1 MGWVGRMFR
10 SDQLD
15 KQLLQAQAGDLQRA
29 RQVAALAQNGGG
41 LEPADHIRTD
51 DMAARAIVIHLTDAA
66 GDAVALVQQM
76 LALSSTNS
84 LPWSMMRTCSSSPS
98 TSPIRWVESRMQEGD
113 SL

>member
-41 LEPADHIRTD
+41 LEPADPYR
-51 DMAARAIVIHLTDAA
+51 
-66 GDAVALVQQM
+66 
-76 LALSSTNS
+76 
-84 LPWSMMRTCSSSPS
+84 
-98 TSPIRWVESRMQEGD
+98 
-113 SL
+113 

>member
-29 RQVAALAQNGGG
+29 GQVAALVQDGGG

-51 DMAARAIVIHLTDAA
+51 DMAARAIVIHLTD
-66 GDAVALVQQM
+66 
-76 LALSSTNS
+76 S
-84 LPWSMMRTCSSSPS
+84 L
-98 TSPIRWVESRMQEGD
+98 
-113 SL
+113 